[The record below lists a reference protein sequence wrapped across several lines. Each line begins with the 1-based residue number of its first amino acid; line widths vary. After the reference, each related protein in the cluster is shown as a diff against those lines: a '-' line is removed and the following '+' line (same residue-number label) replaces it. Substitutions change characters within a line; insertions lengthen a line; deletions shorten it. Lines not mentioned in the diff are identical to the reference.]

1 MEKLGVIGGMGAEA
15 TSYYYDQVV
24 RHTAAACDQEHID
37 MVVLSK
43 STMPDRTLAIKTGE
57 HAKLLATMKEC
68 AQALESLGCAH
79 IAIPCNTSHYF
90 YDQIQ
95 SFTKVPIIHMPRESV
110 RYALAGAVMGECEFD
125 PNLSMPAE
133 PVHKIGIMGTDGT
146 VGAGVYGRECKAA
159 GVEVVYPSEKRQND
173 VMSLIY
179 DDVKAGREPDMDKF
193 DRVMWEFAVAAAT
206 ASFWP
211 APSSRCCKSTERC
224 PRSPSTPW
232 MSWCANPSSA
242 AAPPTASSFRPAKK
256 GQVNFGRF
264 YLVKQ

>member
-125 PNLSMPAE
+125 PNPSIRSASWAPTVPWARASTAANVRLRVLRSSIPARN
-133 PVHKIGIMGTDGT
+133 VRTM
-146 VGAGVYGRECKAA
+146 
-159 GVEVVYPSEKRQND
+159 
-173 VMSLIY
+173 
-179 DDVKAGREPDMDKF
+179 
-193 DRVMWEFAVAAAT
+193 
-206 ASFWP
+206 
-211 APSSRCCKSTERC
+211 
-224 PRSPSTPW
+224 
-232 MSWCANPSSA
+232 
-242 AAPPTASSFRPAKK
+242 
-256 GQVNFGRF
+256 
-264 YLVKQ
+264 

>member
-24 RHTAAACDQEHID
+24 RHTAATCDQEHID

-57 HAKLLATMKEC
+57 HAELLATMKEC
-68 AQALESLGCAH
+68 AQALETLGCAH

-133 PVHKIGIMGTDGT
+133 PVHKIGIMAPT
-146 VGAGVYGRECKAA
+146 VPWAQTSMGANVRPRAL
-159 GVEVVYPSEKRQND
+159 R
-173 VMSLIY
+173 
-179 DDVKAGREPDMDKF
+179 
-193 DRVMWEFAVAAAT
+193 
-206 ASFWP
+206 
-211 APSSRCCKSTERC
+211 SSI
-224 PRSPSTPW
+224 
-232 MSWCANPSSA
+232 
-242 AAPPTASSFRPAKK
+242 PAKS
-256 GQVNFGRF
+256 VRPT
-264 YLVKQ
+264 

>member
-1 MEKLGVIGGMGAEA
+1 
-15 TSYYYDQVV
+15 
-24 RHTAAACDQEHID
+24 
-37 MVVLSK
+37 
-43 STMPDRTLAIKTGE
+43 MPK
-57 HAKLLATMKEC
+57 HV
-68 AQALESLGCAH
+68 ESLGCAH

-146 VGAGVYGRECKAA
+146 VGAGVYGRECEAA
-159 GVEVVYPSEKRQND
+159 GAEVVYPSEKRQAD

-193 DRVMWEFAVAAAT
+193 DRVMWEFAAAAAT
-206 ASFWP
+206 RHPGLHGASVLQKI
-211 APSSRCCKSTERC
+211 ARC
-224 PRSPSTPW
+224 PRSPSMRW
-232 MSWCANPSSA
+232 MSWYASPSSA
-242 AAPPTASSFRPAKK
+242 AAPSTAYNPRPAKK
-256 GQVNFGRF
+256 GQGLFWQVLSGKTVKASAR
-264 YLVKQ
+264 LVRAGAFCVCRLLPAIARTGSRWR

>member
-125 PNLSMPAE
+125 PNLP
-133 PVHKIGIMGTDGT
+133 
-146 VGAGVYGRECKAA
+146 
-159 GVEVVYPSEKRQND
+159 
-173 VMSLIY
+173 
-179 DDVKAGREPDMDKF
+179 
-193 DRVMWEFAVAAAT
+193 
-206 ASFWP
+206 
-211 APSSRCCKSTERC
+211 SRCTRLASWAPTEPWARASTA
-224 PRSPSTPW
+224 
-232 MSWCANPSSA
+232 ANVRLRVLRLSI
-242 AAPPTASSFRPAKK
+242 PARN
-256 GQVNFGRF
+256 VRTM
-264 YLVKQ
+264 

>member
-1 MEKLGVIGGMGAEA
+1 
-15 TSYYYDQVV
+15 
-24 RHTAAACDQEHID
+24 
-37 MVVLSK
+37 
-43 STMPDRTLAIKTGE
+43 MPDRTLAIKTGE

-79 IAIPCNTSHYF
+79 LAIPCNTSHYF

-95 SFTKVPIIHMPRESV
+95 SFTTVPIIHMPRESV

-146 VGAGVYGRECKAA
+146 VGAGVYGRECEAA

-193 DRVMWEFAVAAAT
+193 DRVMGSWPVAAAT

-211 APSSRCCKSTERC
+211 APSYRCYRI
-224 PRSPSTPW
+224 PRDARSPSTPW
-232 MSWCANPSSA
+232 TSWCANPSSA
-242 AAPPTASSFRPAKK
+242 AAPPTANSPRSAKK
-256 GQVNFGRF
+256 GQVYFW
-264 YLVKQ
+264 